1 MAWRVAGFQR
11 RSVPLTA
18 NADIENAW
26 VVAIWHQA
34 PPLAASSSSIDL
46 TGGTKMTALGLG
58 LSLMFGAKRRA
69 WWASAAY
76 FAVDAESGEALGPA
90 AIMDFSG
97 DRYAS

>member
-1 MAWRVAGFQR
+1 
-11 RSVPLTA
+11 
-18 NADIENAW
+18 
-26 VVAIWHQA
+26 
-34 PPLAASSSSIDL
+34 
-46 TGGTKMTALGLG
+46 MTALGLG